1 MEVLPHSITLLIFS
15 YLPYKFV
22 RTTASLVCKA
32 WRQLAYD
39 KSLINYAT
47 EKEFSEINVEDA
59 SAETVNYFLQ
69 AVKWRPSLFHRIDL
83 SGAKTTWETFHKI
96 AHNCSEL
103 IILNMARIEG
113 KVSHPDYPLIQAVK
127 LVELNLS
134 ETMIDD
140 CLFVFI
146 TKRLPRLGILNV
158 SKCHNLTDL
167 AVEKASLPSLRFLAL
182 GECKVRVDALLCA
195 IDKHGIFSMCVK
207 GVKLSSEEIACL
219 LNLHPNIADIGIP
232 TLCGLG
238 EEIVSQTALPQLC
251 FYCCTARSSTILS
264 AKEGNDGSWME
275 L

>member
-1 MEVLPHSITLLIFS
+1 
-15 YLPYKFV
+15 
-22 RTTASLVCKA
+22 
-32 WRQLAYD
+32 
-39 KSLINYAT
+39 
-47 EKEFSEINVEDA
+47 
-59 SAETVNYFLQ
+59 
-69 AVKWRPSLFHRIDL
+69 
-83 SGAKTTWETFHKI
+83 
-96 AHNCSEL
+96 
-103 IILNMARIEG
+103 MARIEG

-146 TKRLPRLGILNV
+146 TERLPRVGILNV
-158 SKCHNLTDL
+158 SKCYNLTDL

-182 GECKVRVDALLCA
+182 RECKVSVYALLCA

-207 GVKLSSEEIACL
+207 GVKLSSL

-238 EEIVSQTALPQLC
+238 EEIVSQTALLQLC